1 MAFYRTLHDTSHMLL
16 DSFCEDDLMRIARL
30 SDSNDSEN
38 SIRVRRIFADVS
50 VFFEGVCK
58 DLLVLFPQCT
68 KHQEHFT
75 TLFSRTLGSKILE

>member
-1 MAFYRTLHDTSHMLL
+1 MSSCRTLHDTSHMLL
-16 DSFCEDDLMRIARL
+16 DSFCEDDLLRIARI
-30 SDSNDSEN
+30 SDSDDPETPL
-38 SIRVRRIFADVS
+38 RARRIYSDVS

-75 TLFSRTLGSKILE
+75 KLFSRTLGSKMME